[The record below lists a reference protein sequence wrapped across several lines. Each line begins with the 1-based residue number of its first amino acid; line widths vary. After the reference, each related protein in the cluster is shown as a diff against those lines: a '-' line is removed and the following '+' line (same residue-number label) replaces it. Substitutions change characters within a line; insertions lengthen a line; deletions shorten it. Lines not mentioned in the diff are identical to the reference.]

1 MTNPVDSYLDA
12 KLEKRAQRD
21 QKHVELW
28 QTWKND
34 PNPRTLKP
42 LLKELEPVFG
52 HALNSWKAPNVNPAA
67 MKANIMQHAIKA
79 LDGYDP
85 NRGASI
91 TTHVTN
97 RIQKAKRFNVQAQN
111 MAYIP
116 EEKARYI
123 GVIDAAKDQLYD
135 EHGRDPTHEEIAS
148 IVGISPK
155 RVKEIQGL
163 RRADIHSSAF
173 ASDPGGYAASRD
185 QEIIHLLR
193 AELKPDEQK
202 VYDYIYGQNGM
213 PTITST
219 GELAKKLGKTD
230 SQISRIKNR
239 IAAEY
244 AKYK

>member
-1 MTNPVDSYLDA
+1 MTDPVDGYLDA

-28 QTWKND
+28 QTWKS
-34 PNPRTLKP
+34 NPTPQTLKP

-67 MKANIMQHAIKA
+67 MKANITQHAIRA
-79 LDGYDP
+79 LEGYDP

-116 EEKARYI
+116 EEKARHI
-123 GVIDAAKDQLYD
+123 GAIDAARDKLYD
-135 EHGRDPTHEEIAS
+135 EFGRDPTHTEIAGE
-148 IVGISPK
+148 VGLSPK

-163 RRADIHSSAF
+163 RRADIRSSTF
-173 ASDPGGYAASRD
+173 ASDPTGYAASRD

-193 AELKPDEQK
+193 AELKPEEQK